1 VKTQKETGMTTTT
14 VGRLEGKVA
23 LVTGAGSG
31 IGEAA
36 AVRFAREGA
45 AVALAGRRK
54 APLVEVARVI
64 ERDGGRA
71 ITISSDIS
79 EEQAVEALIAQVE
92 DALGPLDMAF
102 NNAGILGPLKPI
114 TELALDDFDAVVGT
128 NLRGV
133 WLLTRAEIWAMTAS
147 GRRGSIVNTSSFVA
161 EAATPG
167 TSAYAASK
175 AGLNALVRAL
185 ALEIGH
191 QGIRVN
197 NVAPGVIRTP
207 MSDGLSDDL
216 YQALANH
223 AALKRLGEPGDVADV
238 AVWLCTEEARFITG
252 QTILA
257 DGGFAIPG
265 MHSPQKVCDP
275 PC

>member
-1 VKTQKETGMTTTT
+1 MTKT
-14 VGRLEGKVA
+14 VGRLDGKVA

-36 AVRFAREGA
+36 ALRFSREGA
-45 AVALAGRRK
+45 AVALAGRRE
-54 APLVEVARVI
+54 APLDEVARTI
-64 ERDGGRA
+64 EREGGRA
-71 ITISSDIS
+71 ITVPTDVSD
-79 EEQAVEALIAQVE
+79 ERAVEALIAQVE
-92 DALGPLDMAF
+92 NALGPLDMAF
-102 NNAGILGPLKPI
+102 NNAGILGPFKPI
-114 TELALDDFDAVVGT
+114 MELSAADFDEVVGT

-133 WLLTRAEIWAMTAS
+133 WLLARAEIRAMTAS

-175 AGLNALVRAL
+175 AGLNTLVRAL
-185 ALEIGH
+185 ALEVGP

-207 MSDGLSDDL
+207 MSAGLSDDF
-216 YQALANH
+216 YEALANN
-223 AALKRLGEPGDVADV
+223 AALKRLGEPRDVADV

-252 QTILA
+252 QTIRA

-265 MHSPQKVCDP
+265 LR
-275 PC
+275 

>member
-1 VKTQKETGMTTTT
+1 ME
-14 VGRLEGKVA
+14 L
-23 LVTGAGSG
+23 
-31 IGEAA
+31 
-36 AVRFAREGA
+36 
-45 AVALAGRRK
+45 
-54 APLVEVARVI
+54 
-64 ERDGGRA
+64 
-71 ITISSDIS
+71 
-79 EEQAVEALIAQVE
+79 AVE
-92 DALGPLDMAF
+92 
-102 NNAGILGPLKPI
+102 
-114 TELALDDFDAVVGT
+114 DFDTVIGT

-133 WLLTRAEIWAMTAS
+133 WLLARAEIRAMTAS

-185 ALEIGH
+185 ALEVGP

-207 MSDGLSDDL
+207 MSAGLSDDL
-216 YQALANH
+216 YRALANQ

-238 AVWLCTEEARFITG
+238 AVWLCTEEARFVTG

-265 MHSPQKVCDP
+265 MR
-275 PC
+275 